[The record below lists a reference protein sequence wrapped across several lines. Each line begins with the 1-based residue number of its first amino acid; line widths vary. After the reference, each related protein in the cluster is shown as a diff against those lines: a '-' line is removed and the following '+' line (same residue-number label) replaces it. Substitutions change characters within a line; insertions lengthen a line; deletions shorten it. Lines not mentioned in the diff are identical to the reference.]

1 MEMKGKKE
9 EEEVN
14 KRREGG
20 AFLLPAS
27 DRLTAKDKPHFYR

>member
-1 MEMKGKKE
+1 MKGKK

-27 DRLTAKDKPHFYR
+27 EHLMAKDKPHL